1 METAKT
7 NRMKL
12 DTSSDLYKMRHSAA
26 HVLATAVC
34 RIYPDA
40 QLDIGPPTE
49 DGFYYDFDLPHRF
62 APEDFVAI
70 EAEMAKIIA
79 EDQPF
84 ERIEVSRDEA
94 TKLILSKGQKYKIER
109 LADIP
114 EGETITLYKNGEF
127 IDLCRGP
134 HVESTGKIKAFK
146 LLNVAGSYYRGK
158 ETNPM
163 LQRLYGTAQISEKQL
178 NVYLKLL
185 EEAKLR
191 DHRKIGKELDL
202 FSIQEDVGPGLIHWH
217 PKGARIRCLI
227 EDYWRKEHFR
237 GGYDLLYTPHC
248 GRAALWETSGHLGFY
263 KESMYAPMKIDDN
276 EYFIKP
282 MNCPFHIEIYKAQKR
297 SYRDLPLRWAELG
310 TVYRYEKAGVLHGLL
325 RVRGFTQ
332 DDAHLFC
339 TAEQMESEII
349 RVIRFAINI
358 WRTFG
363 FEDITAYLSTR
374 PAKAVGEESQWQ
386 AAIDSLEKA
395 LKMEGIAYEV
405 DEGGGAFYGPK
416 IDMKVRDAIGREWQ
430 MTTIQFDFN
439 LPERFDL
446 SYVGDDNKEHRPYM
460 IHRALFGSI
469 ERFFGILTEHYI
481 GAFPVWLAAEQV
493 RILTLTEHQY
503 EYAQSIAATLR
514 EADFRVTVDDRN
526 EKIGAKIRNA
536 QLQKIPYMIVVG
548 AKEQEAGSVAVRG
561 KVTGDIGVMSLQT
574 FMEQL
579 RVEETT
585 RGQSVVSRIAA
596 VEASQT

>member
-1 METAKT
+1 
-7 NRMKL
+7 MKL
-12 DTSSDLYKMRHSAA
+12 DPTSDLYKMRHSCA

-34 RIYPDA
+34 RLFKDV

-49 DGFYYDFDLPHRF
+49 EGFYYDFDLPHRLT
-62 APEDFVAI
+62 PDDFPAI
-70 EAEMAKIIA
+70 EAEMAKIVA
-79 EDQPF
+79 EDQSF
-84 ERIEVSRDEA
+84 SCEEMSRDDAA
-94 TKLILSKGQKYKIER
+94 TLINGNGQKFKIER

-114 EGETITLYKNGEF
+114 DGEKITFYRNGEF
-127 IDLCRGP
+127 TDLCRGP
-134 HVESTGKIKAFK
+134 HVESTGKIRAFK
-146 LLNVAGSYYRGK
+146 LLSVAGSYYRGK

-163 LQRLYGTAQISEKQL
+163 LQRVYGTAFTNEKQL
-178 NVYLKLL
+178 NLYLKQL

-191 DHRKIGKELDL
+191 DHRKLGRELDL
-202 FSIQEDVGPGLIHWH
+202 FSIQEEVGPGLIHWH

-237 GGYDLLYTPHC
+237 GGYDLLYTPHT
-248 GRAALWETSGHLGFY
+248 GRSQLWETSGHLDFY
-263 KESMYAPMKIDDN
+263 RESMYAPMQIDEN

-339 TAEQMESEII
+339 TEQQMESEII

-374 PAKAVGEESQWQ
+374 PAKAVGEQRLWDD
-386 AAIDSLEKA
+386 ATASLEKA
-395 LKMEGIAYEV
+395 LKMENIPYEV

-416 IDMKVRDAIGREWQ
+416 IDMKVKDAIGREWQ

-446 SYVGDDNKEHRPYM
+446 TYVGDDNKEHRPYM

-493 RILTLTEHQY
+493 RVLTLTNDQDD
-503 EYAQSIAATLR
+503 YAQQIADTLF
-514 EADFRVTVDDRN
+514 EADFRVSVDKRN
-526 EKIGAKIRNA
+526 EKVGAKIRNA
-536 QLQKIPYMIVVG
+536 QLMKIPYMLVVG
-548 AKEQEAGSVAVRG
+548 GREQEAGKVAVRSRIN
-561 KVTGDIGVMSLQT
+561 GDLGVMTLEQ

-579 RVEETT
+579 RMEETS
-585 RGQSVVSRIAA
+585 RGQTPVAAAASV
-596 VEASQT
+596 

>member
-1 METAKT
+1 
-7 NRMKL
+7 
-12 DTSSDLYKMRHSAA
+12 MRHSSA

-34 RIYPDA
+34 RLYGDV

-49 DGFYYDFDLPHRF
+49 DGFYYDFELPHRL
-62 APEDFVAI
+62 APEDFAAI

-84 ERIEVSRDEA
+84 ERMEVSRAEA
-94 TKLILSKGQKYKIER
+94 EKLIRSKGQKFKIER

-114 EGETITLYKNGEF
+114 EGETITLFKNGEF
-127 IDLCRGP
+127 VDLCRGP

-163 LQRLYGTAQISEKQL
+163 LQRVYGTAQINEKQL

-191 DHRKIGKELDL
+191 DHRKLGKELDL

-237 GGYDLLYTPHC
+237 GGYDMLFTPHT
-248 GRAALWETSGHLGFY
+248 GRSTLWETSGHLGFY
-263 KESMYAPMKIDDN
+263 KESMFAPMKIDDN

-282 MNCPFHIEIYKAQKR
+282 MNCPFHIEIYKSQKR

-339 TAEQMESEII
+339 TEKQMESEII

-363 FEDITAYLSTR
+363 FESITAYLSTR
-374 PAKAVGEESQWQ
+374 PAKAVGEQKLWDD
-386 AAIDSLEKA
+386 AIVSLEKA
-395 LKMEGIAYEV
+395 LKMEGIPYEV

-430 MTTIQFDFN
+430 MSTIQFDFN
-439 LPERFDL
+439 LPERFNL
-446 SYVGDDNKEHRPYM
+446 TYVGDDNKEHRPYM

-493 RILTLTEHQY
+493 RILTLTDAQKD
-503 EYAQSIAATLR
+503 YAEQIAEKLR
-514 EADFRVTVDDRN
+514 EVDFRVTVDDRA

-536 QLQKIPYMIVVG
+536 QMEKIPYMLIVG
-548 AKEQEAGSVAVRG
+548 YKEQEAGIVAVRG
-561 KVTGDIGVMSLQT
+561 KVSGDIGTMPLDVFMS
-574 FMEQL
+574 QL
-579 RVEETT
+579 RLEETS
-585 RGQSVVSRIAA
+585 RGQTVIAKTA
-596 VEASQT
+596 VDVGSN

>member
-1 METAKT
+1 
-7 NRMKL
+7 
-12 DTSSDLYKMRHSAA
+12 MRHSCA

-34 RIYPDA
+34 RLYQDV
-40 QLDIGPPTE
+40 QLDIGPPTD
-49 DGFYYDFDLPHRF
+49 DGFYYDFDLPHRLT
-62 APEDFVAI
+62 PEDFPAI
-70 EAEMAKIIA
+70 EAEMAKIVA
-79 EDQPF
+79 EDQKF
-84 ERIEVSRDEA
+84 ERTEISRQEA
-94 TKLILSKGQKYKIER
+94 VALINNAGQKYKIER

-114 EGETITLYKNGEF
+114 ENETITFYRNGEF
-127 IDLCRGP
+127 TDLCRGP

-146 LLNVAGSYYRGK
+146 LLTVAGSYYRGK

-163 LQRLYGTAQISEKQL
+163 LQRIYGTAQVSEKQL
-178 NVYLKLL
+178 NVYLKQL

-191 DHRKIGKELDL
+191 DHRKLGKELDL

-237 GGYDLLYTPHC
+237 GGYDLLYTPHT
-248 GRAALWETSGHLGFY
+248 GKSTLWETSGHLGFY
-263 KESMYAPMKIDDN
+263 KESMFAPMKIDEN

-339 TAEQMESEII
+339 TPEQMESEII

-358 WRTFG
+358 WHTFG
-363 FEDITAYLSTR
+363 FENITAYLSTR
-374 PAKAVGEESQWQ
+374 PAKAVGEESQWND
-386 AAIDSLEKA
+386 AIVSLEKA
-395 LKMEGIAYEV
+395 LKMEGIPYEV

-416 IDMKVRDAIGREWQ
+416 IDMKVKDAIGREWQ
-430 MTTIQFDFN
+430 MSTIQFDFN

-446 SYVGDDNKEHRPYM
+446 TYVGDDNKEHRPYM

-493 RILTLTEHQY
+493 RILTLTDHQH
-503 EYAQSIAATLR
+503 EYAIQLADTLR
-514 EADFRVTVDDRN
+514 ETDFRVTVDERA
-526 EKIGAKIRNA
+526 EKIGAKIRHA
-536 QLQKIPYMIVVG
+536 QLQKVPYMLIVG
-548 AKEQEAGSVAVRG
+548 AKEQEAGVVAVRG
-561 KVTGDIGVMSLQT
+561 KVSGDIGVMPLRH

-579 RVEETT
+579 RAEEIS
-585 RGQSVVSRIAA
+585 RGQTVVSRA
-596 VEASQT
+596 VEVVES

>member
-1 METAKT
+1 
-7 NRMKL
+7 MKL

-34 RIYPDA
+34 RLYGDV

-49 DGFYYDFDLPHRF
+49 DGFYYDFDLPHRLT
-62 APEDFVAI
+62 PEDFVAI
-70 EAEMAKIIA
+70 EAEMAKVIA
-79 EDQPF
+79 ENQPF
-84 ERIEVSRDEA
+84 ERMEVSREEA
-94 TKLILSKGQKYKIER
+94 TRIINDRGQKFKIER

-114 EGETITLYKNGEF
+114 VGEAITFYKNGEF
-127 IDLCRGP
+127 VDLCRGP
-134 HVESTGKIKAFK
+134 HVESTGKIRAFK
-146 LLNVAGSYYRGK
+146 LLSVAGSYYRGK

-163 LQRLYGTAQISEKQL
+163 LQRVYGTAFTNDKQL
-178 NVYLKLL
+178 NLHLKQL

-191 DHRKIGKELDL
+191 DHRKLGRELDL
-202 FSIQEDVGPGLIHWH
+202 FSIQDSVGPGLIHWH

-237 GGYDLLYTPHC
+237 GGYDLLYTPHT
-248 GRAALWETSGHLGFY
+248 GRSALWATSGHLDFY
-263 KESMYAPMKIDDN
+263 RESMYAPMQIDEN

-282 MNCPFHIEIYKAQKR
+282 MNCPFHIEIYKSQKR

-374 PAKAVGEESQWQ
+374 PTKAVGEQKLWDD
-386 AAIDSLEKA
+386 ATASLEKA
-395 LKMEGIAYEV
+395 LTMENIPYEV

-416 IDMKVRDAIGREWQ
+416 IDMKVKDAIGREWQ

-446 SYVGDDNKEHRPYM
+446 TYVGDDNKEHRPYM

-493 RILTLTEHQY
+493 RVLTLTNHQDD
-503 EYAQSIAATLR
+503 YAQQITDTLR
-514 EADFRVTVDDRN
+514 ESDVRVTLDLRN
-526 EKIGAKIRNA
+526 EKIGAKIRHA
-536 QLQKIPYMIVVG
+536 QMQKIPYMLVVG
-548 AKEQEAGSVAVRG
+548 AKEQEAGKVAVRG
-561 KVTGDIGVMSLQT
+561 RATGDLGVMSLAQ

-579 RVEETT
+579 RVEEAS
-585 RGQSVVSRIAA
+585 RGQTVVAA
-596 VEASQT
+596 VAGNQ

>member
-1 METAKT
+1 
-7 NRMKL
+7 MKL

-34 RIYPDA
+34 RLYGDV

-49 DGFYYDFDLPHRF
+49 DGFYYDFDLPHRLT
-62 APEDFVAI
+62 PEDFAAI
-70 EAEMAKIIA
+70 EAEMGKIIA

-84 ERIEVSRDEA
+84 ERMEVSRAEA
-94 TKLILSKGQKYKIER
+94 EKIIGERGQKFKIER

-114 EGETITLYKNGEF
+114 DGDAITFYRNGEF
-127 IDLCRGP
+127 LDLCRGP

-163 LQRLYGTAQISEKQL
+163 LQRVYGTAHISEKQL

-191 DHRKIGKELDL
+191 DHRKLGKELDL

-237 GGYDLLYTPHC
+237 GGYELLYTPHC

-263 KESMYAPMKIDDN
+263 RESMYASMKIDEN

-282 MNCPFHIEIYKAQKR
+282 MNCPFHIEIYKTQKR

-339 TAEQMESEII
+339 TPEQMESEII

-358 WRTFG
+358 WHTFG
-363 FEDITAYLSTR
+363 FESITAYLSTR
-374 PAKAVGEESQWQ
+374 PAKAVGEEHQWND
-386 AAIDSLEKA
+386 AIASLEKA
-395 LKMEGIAYEV
+395 LKMEGIPYEV

-416 IDMKVRDAIGREWQ
+416 IDMKVKDAIGREWQ

-446 SYVGDDNKEHRPYM
+446 TYVGDDNKEHRPYM

-481 GAFPVWLAAEQV
+481 GAFPVWLAPEQV
-493 RILTLTEHQY
+493 RVLTLTDNQR
-503 EYAQSIAATLR
+503 EYAAAIAETLR
-514 EADFRVTVDDRN
+514 TSDFRVTMDDRS

-536 QLQKIPYMIVVG
+536 QLQKIPYMLIVG
-548 AKEQEAGSVAVRG
+548 AKEQEAGMVAVRG
-561 KVTGDIGVMSLQT
+561 KVSGDIGVMSLED
-574 FMEQL
+574 FMSRL
-579 RVEETT
+579 RVEEESKGKQVVTGTT
-585 RGQSVVSRIAA
+585 VAA
-596 VEASQT
+596 Q

>member
-1 METAKT
+1 
-7 NRMKL
+7 MKL
-12 DTSSDLYKMRHSAA
+12 DTSSDLYKMRHSSA

-34 RIYPDA
+34 RLFENV

-49 DGFYYDFDLPHRF
+49 DGFYYDFELPHRLT
-62 APEDFVAI
+62 PEDFVRI
-70 EAEMAKIIA
+70 EAEMSKIIA

-84 ERIEVSRDEA
+84 ERVELTREEAESRIR
-94 TKLILSKGQKYKIER
+94 KKGQKFKIER

-114 EGETITLYKNGEF
+114 EGDTITFYKNGEF
-127 IDLCRGP
+127 EDLCRGP
-134 HVESTGKIKAFK
+134 HVDSTGKIRAFK
-146 LLNVAGSYYRGK
+146 LISVAGSYYRGK

-163 LQRLYGTAQISEKQL
+163 LQRVYGTAFTNEKQL
-178 NVYLKLL
+178 GLFLKQQ

-191 DHRKIGKELDL
+191 DHRKLGKELDL
-202 FSIQEDVGPGLIHWH
+202 FSIQDDVGPGLIHWH

-227 EDYWRKEHFR
+227 EDYWRREHFR
-237 GGYDLLYTPHC
+237 GGYDLLYTPHT
-248 GRAALWETSGHLGFY
+248 GRSALWETSGHLGFY
-263 KESMYAPMKIDDN
+263 RESMYAPMKIDEN

-282 MNCPFHIEIYKAQKR
+282 MNCPFHIEIYKSNKR

-339 TAEQMESEII
+339 TPEQMEAEII

-374 PAKAVGEESQWQ
+374 PAKAVGEEKQWQ
-386 AAIDSLEKA
+386 DAINSLEKA
-395 LKMEGIAYEV
+395 LKMEGIPYEV

-416 IDMKVRDAIGREWQ
+416 IDMKVKDAIGREWQ
-430 MTTIQFDFN
+430 MSTIQFDFN
-439 LPERFDL
+439 LPERFNL
-446 SYVGDDNKEHRPYM
+446 TYVGDDNKEHRPYM

-493 RILTLTEHQY
+493 RILTLTDSQI
-503 EYAQSIAATLR
+503 EYANGIADKLR
-514 EADFRVTVDDRN
+514 EADFRVSVDDRA

-536 QLQKIPYMIVVG
+536 QMEKIPYMLIVG
-548 AKEQEAGSVAVRG
+548 AKEQEASAVAVRG
-561 KVTGDIGVMSLQT
+561 KVSGDIGVMSLEN
-574 FMEQL
+574 FMAQL
-579 RVEETT
+579 RLEETS
-585 RGQSVVSRIAA
+585 RGRTTVAKAA
-596 VEASQT
+596 VEVGTK

>member
-1 METAKT
+1 
-7 NRMKL
+7 
-12 DTSSDLYKMRHSAA
+12 MRHSAA

-34 RIYPDA
+34 RLYPDV

-62 APEDFVAI
+62 TPEDFAAI

-84 ERIEVSRDEA
+84 ERMEVSRTEA
-94 TKLILSKGQKYKIER
+94 EQLIKAKGQKFKIER

-114 EGETITLYKNGEF
+114 EGETITFYRNGEF
-127 IDLCRGP
+127 LDLCRGP

-163 LQRLYGTAQISEKQL
+163 LQRLYGTAQLNEKQL
-178 NVYLKLL
+178 NVYLKQL

-191 DHRKIGKELDL
+191 DHRKLGKELDL

-263 KESMYAPMKIDDN
+263 KESMYAPMKIDEN

-349 RVIRFAINI
+349 RVIKFAINI

-363 FEDITAYLSTR
+363 FEDITAYLATR
-374 PAKAVGEESQWQ
+374 PAKSVGEEQHW
-386 AAIDSLEKA
+386 ADATASLEKA
-395 LKMEGIAYEV
+395 LQLEGIPYEV

-446 SYVGDDNKEHRPYM
+446 TYVGDDNKDHRPYM

-493 RILTLTEHQY
+493 RILTLTENQAA
-503 EYAQSIAATLR
+503 YAGQLAEALR
-514 EADFRVTVDDRN
+514 SADFRVTVDDRN

-536 QLQKIPYMIVVG
+536 QLQKIPYMLVVG
-548 AKEQEAGSVAVRG
+548 AKEQEAGLVAVRG
-561 KVTGDIGVMSLQT
+561 KVSGDIGVMTLEQ
-574 FMEQL
+574 FMAQL
-579 RVEETT
+579 RTEEAT
-585 RGQSVVSRIAA
+585 RGQTVVARIAA
-596 VEASQT
+596 PAASTQA